1 MQKRAVKRENK
12 ALNSKKFPLRVGG
25 EHILCAESENAGKKE
40 HFWFEESANAL
51 DF

>member
-12 ALNSKKFPLRVGG
+12 ALNTKKCPLRVVF
-25 EHILCAESENAGKKE
+25 EHILCAERANAGKKE